1 MQSIERM
8 VESGQAVMDAPTSDD
23 PNDALMDGNSVATRE
38 RPPITSLLRRLRGTR
53 TLRQVEADSGISNAY
68 LSNIESGAKRPGV
81 KILSKLAQYY
91 HFPLQDLLETAGLPF
106 DENVS
111 VLADSTSELQRIYEF
126 VIADPNFAPYG
137 KPVVTPPVDMQKF
150 VVRMYEYYTG
160 KKLL

>member
-1 MQSIERM
+1 MQIIERM
-8 VESGQAVMDAPTSDD
+8 VESSQAVMDPPA
-23 PNDALMDGNSVATRE
+23 NDGLGGENSVATRA

-53 TLRQVEADSGISNAY
+53 TLRQVEAESGISNAY

-91 HFPLQDLLETAGLPF
+91 RVPLQDLLETAGLPF
-106 DENVS
+106 DENVA

-126 VIADPNFAPYG
+126 VIADPNFAHYG
-137 KPVVTPPVDMQKF
+137 KPAGTPPVDVQKF
-150 VVRMYEYYTG
+150 VVRMYEHYTG